1 MTGPAPREELLAE
14 VVQSFDKADD
24 PRLREILQ
32 AAARH
37 VHAFVSEVGLTREEW
52 RTGID
57 FLTAVGKKCD
67 EVRQEFILMSDT
79 FGVSSL
85 VEMQNFAG
93 SEGAT
98 ENTVLGPFYVPGSP
112 VREFGA
118 SILENED
125 PGTPL
130 LVQGRVVDL
139 EGKPIPGALLD
150 IWQNATNRLYAV
162 QDPNQDPNNLRGQF
176 YSRDDGSFEFRTIQP
191 VPYPIPDDGPIGE
204 MLRISGR
211 HPWRAAHIHVV
222 ASARG
227 HKTLTT
233 HIFDANSDYLDS
245 DAVFGVR
252 DSLIIDFARDPSGKG
267 LAARFDI
274 TLERETEKVAAPAAG
289 REKAG
294 AQG

>member
-1 MTGPAPREELLAE
+1 MTRPAPQEELLEE
-14 VVQSFDKADD
+14 VVQSFAKADD

-37 VHAFVSEVGLTREEW
+37 LHAFVSETGLTRDEW

-57 FLTAVGKKCD
+57 FLTAVGQKCD

-93 SEGAT
+93 TEGAT

-112 VREFGA
+112 VRDFGA

-125 PGTPL
+125 PGPRL

-139 EGKPIPGALLD
+139 EGKPIAGALLD

-162 QDPNQDPNNLRGQF
+162 QDPNQDPNNLRGKF
-176 YSRDDGSFEFRTIQP
+176 YSRDDGTFEFRAVKP

-204 MLRISGR
+204 MLRVSGR

-222 ASARG
+222 VSAPG
-227 HKTLTT
+227 YKTLTT
-233 HIFDANSDYLDS
+233 HIFDRNSDYLDS

-252 DSLIIDFARDPSGKG
+252 DSLIVDFAKDPSGDG
-267 LAARFDI
+267 LQAQFDI
-274 TLERETEKVAAPAAG
+274 TLEPEAEKAKAPAR
-289 REKAG
+289 REAAG

>member
-1 MTGPAPREELLAE
+1 MTRPAPQEELLAE
-14 VVQSFDKADD
+14 VVQSFAKADD

-37 VHAFVSEVGLTREEW
+37 VHAFVSEVGLTRDEW

-57 FLTAVGKKCD
+57 FLTAVGQKCD

-93 SEGAT
+93 TEGAT
-98 ENTVLGPFYVPGSP
+98 ENTVLGPFYVSGSP
-112 VREFGA
+112 VRDFGA
-118 SILENED
+118 SIRENED
-125 PGTPL
+125 PGPRL
-130 LVQGRVVDL
+130 LVQGRGVDL
-139 EGKPIPGALLD
+139 EGKPVAGALLD

-162 QDPNQDPNNLRGQF
+162 QDPNQDPNNLRGKF
-176 YSRDDGSFEFRTIQP
+176 YTREDGSFEFRAVKP

-222 ASARG
+222 VSAPG
-227 HKTLTT
+227 YKTLTT
-233 HIFDANSDYLDS
+233 HIFDRGSDYLDS

-252 DSLIIDFARDPSGKG
+252 QSLVADWVQQPDGRYLLEYDFVLAPQAKEAR
-267 LAARFDI
+267 
-274 TLERETEKVAAPAAG
+274 
-289 REKAG
+289 
-294 AQG
+294 